1 MSEEELAQFI
11 LPSLSVLEGDFNV
24 LVKERV
30 KVISDFTIFRGGDKF
45 KLEISFAETD
55 ICIYRQYP
63 FNKSAPVVLDNFK
76 FYRDSKIDE
85 SIINIPFVVIELK
98 RGGINVDS
106 IRARNEVA
114 RKIKHVFPFCS
125 YIFLGDYTTKKVETV
140 FRHGKD
146 FNDFFI
152 YRDFITK
159 EEIGIIRNSFITP
172 YLENLKKM
180 DILF

>member
-11 LPSLSVLEGDFNV
+11 LSSLSVLEDDFNV
-24 LVKERV
+24 LVKDKV
-30 KVISDFTIFRGGDKF
+30 KVISDFTIFREGDTF
-45 KLEISFAETD
+45 KLEISFAKTD

-63 FNKSAPVVLDNFK
+63 FNKSAPVILEHFK
-76 FYRDSKIDE
+76 FYRDSTINED
-85 SIINIPFVVIELK
+85 IINVPFIVIELK
-98 RGGINVDS
+98 RGRFGVDS

-114 RKIKHVFPFCS
+114 RKIKQTFPFCS
-125 YIFLGDYTTKKVETV
+125 YIFLGDNTTKKVETV

-146 FNDFFI
+146 FDDFFI
-152 YRDFITK
+152 YKDFVTK
-159 EEIGIIRNSFITP
+159 EEIGIVRNSFITP